1 MFDSIPGGQWIF
13 GIFAIVAIIVVLALF
28 GKRLGGAFS
37 TKEADRFE
45 TTEIPPDD
53 PETREF
59 IVRDDQTGS
68 RLQFVSLHTRG
79 RVVEIVVP
87 AKHRRTGVEV
97 DLFEAA
103 LPSAPNVTTWTW
115 PPTTP
120 DGYAALLIIARRMP
134 DVTFLDAHG
143 SRVL

>member
-28 GKRLGGAFS
+28 GKRLGNVFS
-37 TKEADRFE
+37 SSESERFD
-45 TTEIPPDD
+45 TTEIPPLD

-68 RLQFVSLHTRG
+68 RMRFATLHAHG
-79 RVVEIVVP
+79 RVLEIVVP
-87 AKHRRTGVEV
+87 PKHLRKGVEV

-103 LPSAPNVTTWTW
+103 LPSALQVTDWVW

-120 DGYAALLIIARRMP
+120 DGYAALQIIARRMP
-134 DVTFLDAHG
+134 ELSFRDAHG
-143 SRVL
+143 NPVG

>member
-1 MFDSIPGGQWIF
+1 MFDSIPGGWIF
-13 GIFAIVAIIVVLALF
+13 GIFAVVAIIVVLALF
-28 GKRLGGAFS
+28 GRRLGGAFS
-37 TKEADRFE
+37 SSSADRFE
-45 TTEIPPDD
+45 TTEIPPLD

-68 RLQFVSLHTRG
+68 RLQFVTLHTRG
-79 RVVEIVVP
+79 RVVEVVVP

-103 LPSAPNVTTWTW
+103 LPSAPSVTDWTW

-120 DGYAALLIIARRMP
+120 DGYAALQIIARRMP
-134 DVTFLDAHG
+134 DVTFLDANG
-143 SRVL
+143 TRVL